1 MNSIK
6 EVFNKLEIDS
16 KQSIWKGR
24 TKFLSNEMKA
34 YLEGKSIQHK
44 KTVLMVGEWAWEE
57 LKKLE
62 LVCENV
68 RKCRIHEYNLLKEI
82 AIACL
87 GEKEIKKRL
96 SELK

>member
-1 MNSIK
+1 MSFFD
-6 EVFNKLEIDS
+6 FNTKQTLTAEAISWALKKVGLSRYEEYYS
-16 KQSIWKGR
+16 K
-24 TKFLSNEMKA
+24 KA
-34 YLEGKSIQHK
+34 L
-44 KTVLMVGEWAWEE
+44 GEWAWEE

>member
-1 MNSIK
+1 MNF
-6 EVFNKLEIDS
+6 EDFNNQKTMTAEAIAHALKVTDLSCYEEYFS
-16 KQSIWKGR
+16 KQA
-24 TKFLSNEMKA
+24 L
-34 YLEGKSIQHK
+34 GK
-44 KTVLMVGEWAWEE
+44 WAWEE

-87 GEKEIKKRL
+87 GKKEIIKRL
-96 SELK
+96 STIKEVIE